1 MYWALILLVNRRT
14 SMQEHFTLR
23 IDEVDVPVRLIKERR
38 RSIRVYMGK
47 EEVIMRIPL
56 GFPPAEEAKQRQR
69 LIGWLRRQSQKR
81 EGLFARYQQADYQS
95 GDILRVGQ
103 RQYKLSIQ
111 EATRKTSGGRL
122 EAGNIH
128 LTLNQDLAG
137 PDRSKAIR
145 HLLSRLIGADFLP
158 AITRRVHELN
168 DQHFRKLIKEVKLK
182 YIHSRWGSCSSSGN
196 INLSTRLLF
205 APPEVVDYV
214 IIHELAHLVELNHG
228 PRFWAEVERAMPD
241 YQQHEAWLAEFGGQC
256 DF

>member
-1 MYWALILLVNRRT
+1 
-14 SMQEHFTLR
+14 MQERFTLQ

-69 LIGWLRRQSQKR
+69 LIDWLRRQSEKR
-81 EGLFARYQQADYQS
+81 EGLFARYQKADYQS
-95 GDILRVGQ
+95 GDVLRVGQ
-103 RQYKLSIQ
+103 RQYTLYIQ
-111 EATRKTSGGRL
+111 EAERKTSGGRMRD
-122 EAGNIH
+122 GDIH
-128 LTLNQDLAG
+128 LTLSSGLSG
-137 PDRSKAIR
+137 LERSKAIR

-158 AITRRVHELN
+158 TITQRVQALN
-168 DQHFRKLIKEVKLK
+168 DQHFQKPIRGVKLK
-182 YIHSRWGSCSSSGN
+182 YIHSRWGSCSTSGN

-228 PRFWAEVERAMPD
+228 PRFWAEVARAMPEH
-241 YQQHEAWLAEFGGQC
+241 QQHEEWLAEFGGQC